1 MNENQDERVKLS
13 QDDADLLFNDF
24 IIAVAHL
31 IAVREISVQDP
42 RFSNTPQAEML
53 TKVIDG
59 AFENMDFAKRLDME
73 VVLLR
78 NDDGIN
84 EIRING
90 KLQ

>member
-1 MNENQDERVKLS
+1 MTESKTERVALS
-13 QDDADLLFNDF
+13 QEDATLLFNDF

-31 IAVREISVQDP
+31 RAIREILAQDP
-42 RFSNTPQAEML
+42 RFSNTPQADML

-59 AFENMDFAKRLDME
+59 AVENMDFAKRLDMD

-84 EIRING
+84 EMRITG